1 MAIAI
6 AAFTQIKII
15 LQVRI
20 GLGNVDDVLKC
31 RRMEGRSP
39 QVGMNHH
46 AGCIDNP
53 AESRL
58 DLKVDLF
65 LEEGKETLE
74 GDEGIF
80 ELGEVFFMEEFFP
93 KISQPLSDGLHHD
106 SSGVDFQEVRDLRP

>member
-1 MAIAI
+1 
-6 AAFTQIKII
+6 
-15 LQVRI
+15 V
-20 GLGNVDDVLKC
+20 
-31 RRMEGRSP
+31 
-39 QVGMNHH
+39 NHH

-58 DLKVDLF
+58 DLEVDLF

-93 KISQPLSDGLHHD
+93 KFSQPLSDGLD
-106 SSGVDFQEVRDLRP
+106 DNGSRIGF